1 MRKRGKQDEPET
13 VSTVQSRKS
22 SGERPSQCIALVA
35 LWEITDGQ
43 GDVRRVLCDQVA
55 RSGVVGNSSG
65 KKTEA
70 TANLGD
76 LDLDR
81 ECTDHEEHESEH
93 QEEEQ
98 GGQGYTRAQRRK
110 EHDEGEYKPGSEE
123 EANRILEVTRVG
135 LCGRVSVDNASARD
149 QNQGVRDPE
158 STVGRESSGAE
169 GVTASKL
176 PHASEELGD
185 STTSDGH
192 TKDNLGLDDM
202 ASLDVNEGKDKS
214 G

>member
-1 MRKRGKQDEPET
+1 MRKRGKQDEPEN
-13 VSTVQSRKS
+13 VSTVQSRKV
-22 SGERPSQCIALVA
+22 RVNDLATVLALVA
-35 LWEITDGQ
+35 LWKITDGQ

-55 RSGVVGNSSG
+55 RSGVVGNSSS
-65 KKTEA
+65 KETEA
-70 TANLGD
+70 AANLGD

-81 ECTDHEEHESEH
+81 ECTNHEEHESEH

-98 GGQGYTRAQRRK
+98 GGERYTRAQRRE
-110 EHDEGEYKPGSEE
+110 EHDEGEYEPGSEE
-123 EANRILEVTRVG
+123 EANGILEVTRFG

-149 QNQGVRDPE
+149 ENQGVRDPE